1 MTIEL
6 RVPEVGE
13 SINEVTIGD
22 WLKQVGDIVE
32 RDEPVV
38 VIETD
43 KVTVELLAPARGK
56 LQRIVLQ
63 KGTPAKVK
71 DLVGL
76 LEEVTQVA
84 SARPSVVE
92 APKPA
97 PSPQP
102 AVEVPPYRDAMPTEN
117 AIPSTREPAV
127 SAPQDSS
134 ATPDENPRGDWA
146 SPSARR
152 ARAEQAAREH
162 TAPAREHTAPTPA
175 VARAPQAPPR
185 QPESAVHGAPPDL
198 RPALHREEEVVPMS
212 PFRRTIA
219 DRLVR
224 AQSEAALLTTFNEAD
239 LSTVQG
245 LRAQYQEAFLKRY
258 GIKLGFMSFFVKA
271 VIEGLKQIPA
281 LNAELRD
288 GSIVYKNFFDIGIAV
303 GGGRGLVVPV
313 IRSAEHLGLA
323 EIERTIADFGKRAK
337 ENKIELSELTGGT
350 FTISNGGV
358 YGSMLSTPIINPPQ
372 SGILGL
378 HAIQDRPV
386 ARDGQVVIRPM
397 MYIALTYDHRI
408 VDGREAVTFLKLV
421 KEFIEQPARILL
433 EV

>member
-13 SINEVTIGD
+13 SIAEVTIGD
-22 WLKQVGDIVE
+22 WLKQVGDSID

-43 KVTVELLAPARGK
+43 KVTVELLAPSRGK
-56 LQRIVLQ
+56 LQSVLLG
-63 KGTPAKVK
+63 KGASAKIK

-76 LEEVTQVA
+76 MEEVTQVTD
-84 SARPSVVE
+84 
-92 APKPA
+92 APRAAGGKEPLPPA
-97 PSPQP
+97 PQ
-102 AVEVPPYRDAMPTEN
+102 ELPPYRDAMPTEN
-117 AIPSTREPAV
+117 AIPSSRT
-127 SAPQDSS
+127 SALLRS
-134 ATPDENPRGDWA
+134 AQIRPPSAASQVESAWS

-152 ARAEQAAREH
+152 ARAEREARGLEPAPL
-162 TAPAREHTAPTPA
+162 TASPKQSHASASGP
-175 VARAPQAPPR
+175 PQASTPR
-185 QPESAVHGAPPDL
+185 PSAADSRHPGT
-198 RPALHREEEVVPMS
+198 REEEVVPMS

-219 DRLVR
+219 ERLVR
-224 AQSEAALLTTFNEAD
+224 SKNTAALLTTFNEVD
-239 LSTVQG
+239 LSVVQE
-245 LRAQYQEAFLKRY
+245 LRSRYQEIFQTRY
-258 GIKLGFMSFFVKA
+258 GVKLGFMSFFVKA
-271 VIEGLKQIPA
+271 VVEALKQIPV
-281 LNAELRD
+281 LNAELRETD
-288 GSIVYKNFFDIGIAV
+288 IVYKNYFDVGIAV

-313 IRSAEHLGLA
+313 IRNAEHLSLA
-323 EIERTIADFGKRAK
+323 DVERTIADFGKRAK
-337 ENKIELSELTGGT
+337 ENKLELEELTGGT

-358 YGSMLSTPIINPPQ
+358 YGSMLSTPIVNPPQ

-397 MYIALTYDHRI
+397 MYVALTYDHRI
-408 VDGREAVTFLKLV
+408 VDGREAVTFLRLV